1 MQDPAYTVHMPFDV
15 IGIGENS
22 VDVICRVPGAVGPN
36 TKLPILARQILPGG
50 QVATTLATCGSLGL
64 RTAYVGT
71 VGDDPAGTLIRD
83 TLQQRGIDV
92 TACITRTG
100 VRNRSAIIVVD
111 ERTGDRTILWDRD
124 RQLDLQADELPL
136 VEIARTRVLHVDQT
150 DPGAALAAARAA
162 LDAGVVITS
171 DIDDVSDRT
180 ATLLDV
186 ISAPIFA
193 ERVPQQLT
201 GERDPER
208 ALRALWRPHHQM
220 MCITL
225 GTRGAMLL
233 DGTRIYHAPAF
244 AVDVVD
250 STGAGDVFR
259 GAFITA
265 LLRGDS
271 PEDILRYANAAA
283 AISCTRQG
291 ALNGVPAADE
301 IAARLGR

>member
-1 MQDPAYTVHMPFDV
+1 MRFDV

-22 VDVICRVPGAVGPN
+22 VDVVCRVPAAVGPN
-36 TKLPILARQILPGG
+36 TKLPILARQLLPGG
-50 QVATTLATCGSLGL
+50 QVATTLATCASLGL
-64 RTAYVGT
+64 RTAYVGAF
-71 VGDDPAGTLIRD
+71 GDDSAGTLIRD
-83 TLQQRGIDV
+83 TLQRRGVDV
-92 TACITRTG
+92 TACVTRTG
-100 VRNRSAIIVVD
+100 VRTRSAIIVVD

-124 RQLDLQADELPL
+124 RQLDLRADELPL
-136 VEIARTRVLHVDQT
+136 AEIVRARALHVDQT
-150 DPGAALAAARAA
+150 DPGAALAAARSA

-180 ATLLDV
+180 AALIDV

-193 ERVPQQLT
+193 ERVPQLLT
-201 GERDPER
+201 GEHDPER

-220 MCITL
+220 ICVTL

-233 DGTRIYHAPAF
+233 DGRRVYRAPAF

-259 GAFITA
+259 GAFIAA
-265 LLRGDS
+265 LLRGDT
-271 PEDILRYANAAA
+271 PADILRFANAAA

-291 ALNGVPAADE
+291 ALDSVPTRDETAAL
-301 IAARLGR
+301 LGR